1 MVRGREVSNE
11 GGLYTQPL
19 SYFSV
24 KMVDTYSCESIIRQT
39 AGLLEGLH
47 ISSRAS
53 IFGQRRTFGP
63 RFDHKTLRAIELK
76 KCGMQG
82 EEEGTYRAC
91 QRFLRL
97 KKR

>member
-1 MVRGREVSNE
+1 MVRGREVSSE

-19 SYFSV
+19 SHFDV
-24 KMVDTYSCESIIRQT
+24 EMVDAYSCESIIRQT

-47 ISSRAS
+47 VSSRAS
-53 IFGQRRTFGP
+53 IFGQRGTFSP
-63 RFDHKTLRAIELK
+63 RFDHKILRAIELK
-76 KCGMQG
+76 RCGMRG
-82 EEEGTYRAC
+82 EEGTYRAC